1 MYELNGITTR
11 SAMGI
16 VWFLFEGF
24 FWKEILKPK
33 KHEHKTS
40 LFTFQKV
47 HYCSIFYQNPN
58 LGAMVRYRLS
68 SDLSLN
74 FNLNFS
80 HNEFK

>member
-1 MYELNGITTR
+1 MVIFTG

-33 KHEHKTS
+33 NHKHKTA
-40 LFTFQKV
+40 LFTFQEV
-47 HYCSIFYQNPN
+47 DYCSIFYQSPN
-58 LGAMVRYRLS
+58 FGAMVRYRLS
-68 SDLSLN
+68 SDLISN

-80 HNEFK
+80 HDEFKN